1 MYKSDQRIES
11 NAILFL
17 LSFEQKW
24 NVHNYANIIRWTISD
39 RTDIIAI
46 SMSLSS
52 TYMDWQNWSKEL
64 KKYKKLDRQGIH
76 MPSCSSRPS
85 YTCPEACR
93 SNPVMIE
100 QQNKPRTYTRDRG
113 PVCFNLWPI
122 LKARF

>member
-1 MYKSDQRIES
+1 MYKPDQRTES

-39 RTDIIAI
+39 RTDIIAK

-85 YTCPEACR
+85 
-93 SNPVMIE
+93 
-100 QQNKPRTYTRDRG
+100 
-113 PVCFNLWPI
+113 I
-122 LKARF
+122 LTPAQKHVVPTL